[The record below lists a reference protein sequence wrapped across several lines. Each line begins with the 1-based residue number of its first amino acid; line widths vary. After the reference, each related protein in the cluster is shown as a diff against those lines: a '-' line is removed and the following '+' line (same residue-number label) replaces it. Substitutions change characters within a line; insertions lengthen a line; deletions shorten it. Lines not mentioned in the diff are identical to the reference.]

1 MREISRVWLTDSR
14 ASSGTSVTVTTPATN
29 KHNISD
35 HLARTNDI
43 SGQKDQIKNI
53 VFKTTSNQRILCC
66 PSPFSSIS
74 SHQPLSPHGQQQII
88 ICTREAFVLRHSQ
101 NRNYKKKDRK
111 ANLQFAVFFCFLF
124 LTNIFRLPSQSSNK
138 HYAIT
143 GNAQTQ
149 PVAHRKDHIAADGP
163 AEGAANAT
171 EQSPINP
178 SEGCSLEGKAG
189 KESHFF

>member
-14 ASSGTSVTVTTPATN
+14 ASSGTSVTVTTPTTS

-101 NRNYKKKDRK
+101 NRNYKKRQKGK
-111 ANLQFAVFFCFLF
+111 PTVCCFFLF
-124 LTNIFRLPSQSSNK
+124 FVFDKHLSTSFSIFKYALRRHRECSDSTRCASQ
-138 HYAIT
+138 
-143 GNAQTQ
+143 G
-149 PVAHRKDHIAADGP
+149 PHR
-163 AEGAANAT
+163 
-171 EQSPINP
+171 
-178 SEGCSLEGKAG
+178 C
-189 KESHFF
+189 